1 MGVRRLSPADR
12 IYMTLNYSV
21 LLIFCITAVYPFIY
35 FLALSFNDGYDAMK
49 GGIYFYPRVFTFE
62 NYAKAFTNPLI
73 LNSFFISITRT
84 LVVTVT
90 SVFLTALLA
99 YALARK
105 GLPGRKYIVFFFFFT
120 TLFSGGLIPTFILF
134 RQLHILNTFWVLV
147 LPSLYSFFNAI
158 IMKTFFDG
166 IPDGLSE
173 SARIDG
179 ASELSVFAK
188 IILPLSLP
196 VLATIAL
203 FVGVGVWNDWFT
215 GQFFIQNEKLMPAAT
230 FLNKMISE
238 ASFLSMTATSGNS
251 GSAIQNMT
259 QSQLELR
266 GVTPEALRMTFVI
279 IITTPI
285 ICVYPFLQKYFVK
298 GVLVGSLKE

>member
-1 MGVRRLSPADR
+1 MGARRLTTADKM
-12 IYMTLNYSV
+12 YMTLNYSV
-21 LLIFCITAVYPFIY
+21 LLLFCATALYPFIY

-49 GGIYFYPRVFTFE
+49 GGIYFFPRVFTLE
-62 NYAKAFTNPLI
+62 NYAKAFSNSII
-73 LNSFFISITRT
+73 LNSFYISITRT
-84 LVVTVT
+84 IVVTVG

-99 YALARK
+99 YALSRK

-134 RQLHILNTFWVLV
+134 RQLHILDTFWVLV
-147 LPSLYSFFNAI
+147 LPSLYNFFNAI

-166 IPDGLSE
+166 IPEALSE

-179 ASELSVFAK
+179 ASELAVFAK
-188 IILPLSLP
+188 IILPLSMP

-215 GQFFIQNEKLMPAAT
+215 GQFFIQNEKLQPAAT

-238 ASFLSMTATSGNS
+238 ASFQSMTSGNS

-259 QSQLELR
+259 QTQMELR

>member
-1 MGVRRLSPADR
+1 MGARRLTTADKMY
-12 IYMTLNYSV
+12 ITLNYSV
-21 LLIFCITAVYPFIY
+21 LLLFCATALYPFIY

-49 GGIYFYPRVFTFE
+49 GGIYFFPRVFTLE
-62 NYAKAFTNPLI
+62 NYAKAFSNTLI
-73 LNSFFISITRT
+73 LNSFYISITRT
-84 LVVTVT
+84 LVVTVG

-99 YALARK
+99 YALSRK

-134 RQLHILNTFWVLV
+134 RQLHILDTFWVLV
-147 LPSLYSFFNAI
+147 LPSLYNFFNAI

-166 IPDGLSE
+166 IPEALSE

-179 ASELSVFAK
+179 ASELSVFAR
-188 IILPLSLP
+188 IILPLSMP

-215 GQFFIQNEKLMPAAT
+215 GQFFIQNEKLQPAAT

-238 ASFLSMTATSGNS
+238 ASFQSMTSGNS
-251 GSAIQNMT
+251 GSAIQNMAQT
-259 QSQLELR
+259 QMELR